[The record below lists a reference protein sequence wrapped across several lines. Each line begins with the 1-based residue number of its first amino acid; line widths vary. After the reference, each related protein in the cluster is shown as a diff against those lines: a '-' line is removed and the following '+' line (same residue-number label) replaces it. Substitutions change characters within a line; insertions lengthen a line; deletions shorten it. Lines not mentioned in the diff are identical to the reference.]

1 MCMKKA
7 PASPVSKA
15 DHKRA
20 VQDRGG
26 PPQVQSAK
34 VPEQAK
40 FISDNLIA
48 AWNLCPLSILFSCLF
63 SRHMECATY
72 FFVAEAC
79 QLLVGDLFETFR
91 ISVSAS
97 ATKPRSSSRLTV
109 MLSPF
114 PFIE

>member
-1 MCMKKA
+1 M
-7 PASPVSKA
+7 
-15 DHKRA
+15 
-20 VQDRGG
+20 
-26 PPQVQSAK
+26 QSAK
-34 VPEQAK
+34 VPKQTR
-40 FISDNLIA
+40 FFSDNLLA
-48 AWNLCPLSILFSCLF
+48 AWHLCRLSILLACLL

-79 QLLVGDLFETFR
+79 QLLVGDLFETFG